1 MSTVEYY
8 YLIIV
13 GVCFFFSSYFSLTE
27 TALTTLTPLQCDRL
41 VEAGGWFRSSIKHWI
56 KQPSRLLTTILV
68 CNTLANSMAAIYAAR
83 YLQSVHPEISDL
95 AISITATVAILI
107 FGEIAPKI
115 IARSFPETFAPVA
128 CRILVGFHYVF
139 YPFTYLVT
147 RLISVV
153 LETFGVIIA
162 HRPTIK
168 PSEVEYMINRATAEG
183 TIEGDQ
189 TQILSSVF
197 QFSKRRV
204 KDIMV
209 PRDKICAISVDTNI
223 LGVIDIVRSENHSR
237 YPVYNNNLDRIVGFL
252 HVRDLFGLIRAY
264 GFTKNDK
271 FNFEHIS
278 IRTCLRRAFF
288 VSEQSMISSVLN
300 QMKVNR
306 VHLAIV
312 KDEWG
317 NVVGMLTLEDILEEI
332 IGEIRDEHDD
342 EAPKTVG
349 DLYSS
354 GIEVEGSESLVDM
367 KSKYEI
373 DIEPSESYST
383 LNGFLQHYASHQ
395 VLTPNTVIIWEK
407 YVFAILSVK
416 DGEIEKIR
424 VTEISDDKE

>member
-1 MSTVEYY
+1 MDGAEYS
-8 YLIIV
+8 YLIVVAI
-13 GVCFFFSSYFSLTE
+13 CFFFSSYFSLTE
-27 TALTTLTPLQCDRL
+27 TALTSLTPLQSDRL
-41 VEAGGWFRSSIKHWI
+41 AEVGGWFNSSIRHWI

-83 YLQSVHPEISDL
+83 YLQSIHPEISDL
-95 AISITATVAILI
+95 AISITATIAILV

-115 IARSFPETFAPVA
+115 VARSFPEIFAPVA

-147 RLISVV
+147 RMISVV
-153 LETFGVIIA
+153 FETFGVIIS

-168 PSEVEYMINRATAEG
+168 PSDVEYMINRATAEG
-183 TIEGDQ
+183 AMEQDK

-209 PRDKICAISVDTNI
+209 PRDKMIAISIDTNI
-223 LGVIDIVRSENHSR
+223 LGVIDLVRNENHSR
-237 YPVYNNNLDRIVGFL
+237 YPVYNSNLDRIVGFL
-252 HVRDLFGLIRAY
+252 HVRDLFGLLRAH
-264 GFTKNDK
+264 GLAKSDK
-271 FNFEHIS
+271 LNFENIS

-288 VSEQSMISSVLN
+288 ISEHSMISRVLN
-300 QMKVNR
+300 DMKANR
-306 VHLAIV
+306 IHLAIV

-317 NVVGMLTLEDILEEI
+317 NVVGMVTLEDILEEI
-332 IGEIRDEHDD
+332 FGEIRDEHDD
-342 EAPKTVG
+342 EAPKPVG

-354 GIEVEGSESLVDM
+354 GIEIEGSESLVDL

-395 VLTPNTVIIWEK
+395 QLTPNTVIIWEK
-407 YVFAILSVK
+407 YVFSILSVK
-416 DGEIEKIR
+416 DGEIEKVR
-424 VTEISDDKE
+424 VTEIPEDKE